1 MSVRRW
7 TPPSGSKRSLS
18 AADNQSWDKACCSKG
33 LLDRAPSWAV
43 LRGSYEA
50 GWVGEVG
57 RSGVVVDETEAE
69 LRELQPQL
77 KAATFTNDLKCEMVQ
92 RLKRKYTAGPI
103 CPFFGLV

>member
-1 MSVRRW
+1 M
-7 TPPSGSKRSLS
+7 
-18 AADNQSWDKACCSKG
+18 
-33 LLDRAPSWAV
+33 
-43 LRGSYEA
+43 
-50 GWVGEVG
+50 
-57 RSGVVVDETEAE
+57 VVDETEAE